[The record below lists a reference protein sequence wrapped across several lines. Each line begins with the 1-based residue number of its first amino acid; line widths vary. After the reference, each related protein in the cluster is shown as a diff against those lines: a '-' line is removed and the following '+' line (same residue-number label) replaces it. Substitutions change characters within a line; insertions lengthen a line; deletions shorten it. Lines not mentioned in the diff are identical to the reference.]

1 MGFFDKL
8 KAGLTKSRSNVGEGV
23 NTIFSSYDKIDDDF
37 YDELE
42 ETLIMADVGIKTT
55 DIILENLKKKVKEQR
70 IKSAH
75 ECKQLLMDTIKEQM
89 RVNEAD
95 FAFEREKT
103 VLLMIGVNGV
113 GKTTTVGKLAN
124 LYRKQGKKVLVAAAD
139 TFRAGATEQLL
150 EWTKRAQV
158 PCISASEGA
167 DPGAVVFDSI
177 SAAKARDIDILMIDT
192 AGRLNNKKNLM
203 KEMSKIYKILAREYG
218 YVHIETLIVL
228 DSTTGQNALAQA
240 RDFEEITAITGI
252 VLTKL
257 DGTAKGGIAIAIQS
271 ELGFPVKYIG
281 VGEKI
286 DDMQRF
292 NSNEFVDALFADD

>member
-139 TFRAGATEQLL
+139 TFRAGATEQLR

-167 DPGAVVFDSI
+167 DPGAVVFDAI

-292 NSNEFVDALFADD
+292 NSDEFVDALFADD

>member
-8 KAGLTKSRSNVGEGV
+8 KAGLTRTRNNMVTGV
-23 NTIFSSYDKIDDDF
+23 NRVFTTYDLLEDDF

-42 ETLIMADVGIKTT
+42 ETMIMGDMGVQTT
-55 DIILENLKKKVKEQR
+55 EEILEELKEKVNEQHVTTT
-70 IKSAH
+70 AG
-75 ECKQLLMDTIKEQM
+75 CKQLLMDTIKERM

-95 FAFEREKT
+95 FAFEDMKSV
-103 VLLMIGVNGV
+103 VLLIGVNGV

-124 LYRKQGKKVLVAAAD
+124 LYRSSGKTVLVAAAD
-139 TFRAGATEQLL
+139 TFRAAATEQLL

-167 DPGAVVFDSI
+167 DPGAVVFDAI